1 MEIKI
6 KNPSLALLIIVIVF
20 YIFYKK
26 ILDPISENVM
36 KKRYLLENFEGVVK
50 TVYFDSLSRNRRYL
64 VLDNG
69 TVLSIDNPFYR
80 NSIKVGQHIKKE
92 FEDSIIYIDNIKFN
106 YLKEE

>member
-6 KNPSLALLIIVIVF
+6 KNPSLALLIILIVF

-36 KKRYLLENFEGVVK
+36 KKRYLLESFEGVVESE
-50 TVYFDSLSRNRRYL
+50 YFDKHSRNHRYL

-69 TVLSIDNPFYR
+69 TVLNLNNPYYQ
-80 NSIKVGQHIKKE
+80 NTIKVGQYVKKE
-92 FEDSIIYIDNIKFN
+92 FKDSIVYIDNIKFN